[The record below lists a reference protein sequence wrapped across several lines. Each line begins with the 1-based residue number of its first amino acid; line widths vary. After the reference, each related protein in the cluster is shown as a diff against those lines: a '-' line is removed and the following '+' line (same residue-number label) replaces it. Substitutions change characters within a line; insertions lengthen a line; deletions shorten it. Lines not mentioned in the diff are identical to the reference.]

1 MPKKSTRKV
10 VPLLS
15 KVERDRNKNQVLFI
29 EKAKLLSPSGLE
41 KVQWEDDEWIAD
53 HGRLTKDSSKKSGEV
68 KIGFCFSPKLG
79 GEPLPEVWSAI
90 AKAMM
95 VVRYHRAN
103 QSLSNQ
109 RQFVRSL
116 GYVAKAATESRLSL
130 EKITEGVLDSACRLI
145 SEHYKPSTAYNMHK
159 AVAEFSA
166 ICDANGL
173 CAKKFNYRYRK
184 MRRPESSGGMSG
196 MRLDDPKLNDYV
208 SDKLVPEDVMRS
220 VGELYQTVPSEHK
233 YRHYI
238 LMLSLFAIL
247 GRRFSEIALL
257 PNQEVGLSADGY
269 SFLFY
274 FPRKS
279 SKGNRLTP
287 KEKVFIPTSAVDLVN
302 EIVSE
307 AATISSGPRK
317 VATYMQGACE
327 PDFSFL
333 AGYKEE
339 DRLYKD
345 DLNELGVNPQLLSGY
360 AWLGKRGY
368 TYPDRDK
375 LNSKGVKSANPPRYT
390 LVRYLK
396 EYCRSQY
403 EHRILEP
410 IHTDETGKKYYFH
423 DLMFVRYQGLS
434 SGAYAHWLATYVSHA
449 MFKRF
454 VDSGMS
460 ELVEEYCQAESLSK
474 FTSHQFRHTLNTL
487 VDEGGLSDA
496 LQTEWFGR
504 KNPVDTKAYQHTSR
518 EQKVLSI
525 HQKLKEGGVGGII
538 SKEIQKV
545 PIDQQDAFIKARVKG
560 VHDVG
565 VGICIHSFSQN
576 SCERHLQ
583 CSASCRD
590 FAWLKDDAERIDEV
604 KRQYAMTL
612 VSQNAAFEAAKSGK
626 GKYSSDWVEHNRKKL
641 ITLKEELDD
650 LGIEDFDHISYLE
663 GVK

>member
-1 MPKKSTRKV
+1 MPNKSTRKV

-15 KVERDRNKNQVLFI
+15 KVEKDRSKNQRSFVD
-29 EKAKLLSPSGLE
+29 KAKLLSPSGLE
-41 KVQWEDDEWIAD
+41 EVSWEDDEWIVS

-79 GEPLPEVWSAI
+79 GKPLPEVWSAI

-109 RQFVRSL
+109 RQFVRSV
-116 GYVAKAATESRLSL
+116 GYVAHAAINSRLSL
-130 EKITEGVLDSACRLI
+130 ELITEGVLDSACRSI
-145 SEHYKPSTAYNMHK
+145 SEDYKPSTAYNMHK

-173 CAKKFNYRYRK
+173 CARKLNYRYRK
-184 MRRPESSGGMSG
+184 MSRPESSGGISG

-220 VGELYQTVPSEHK
+220 IGELYQTVPSDHK

-247 GRRFSEIALL
+247 GRRFSEVALL
-257 PNQEVGLSADGY
+257 PHQDVGLSTDGH

-274 FPRKS
+274 LPRKS

-287 KEKVFIPTSAVDLVN
+287 KEKLFIPTSAVDLVK

-307 AATISSGPRK
+307 AATISSDPRK
-317 VATYMQGACE
+317 VARHMHGARE
-327 PDFSFL
+327 PDLSFL
-333 AGYKEE
+333 DAYKEE

-345 DLNELGVNPQLLSGY
+345 DLSLLGVSPQLLSGH

-368 TYPDRDK
+368 TYPDKDK

-390 LVRYLK
+390 LVKFLK
-396 EYCRSQY
+396 EYCLSQF

-410 IHTDETGKKYYFH
+410 IHIDETGKKYHLH
-423 DLMFVRYQGLS
+423 DLMFLRYQGLS
-434 SGAYAHWLATYVSHA
+434 SGAYAHWLATYISHA

-454 VDSGMS
+454 VESSMPM
-460 ELVEEYCQAESLSK
+460 LVEDYCQGGSSSK

-487 VDEGGLSDA
+487 VDEG
-496 LQTEWFGR
+496 
-504 KNPVDTKAYQHTSR
+504 
-518 EQKVLSI
+518 
-525 HQKLKEGGVGGII
+525 
-538 SKEIQKV
+538 
-545 PIDQQDAFIKARVKG
+545 
-560 VHDVG
+560 
-565 VGICIHSFSQN
+565 
-576 SCERHLQ
+576 
-583 CSASCRD
+583 
-590 FAWLKDDAERIDEV
+590 
-604 KRQYAMTL
+604 
-612 VSQNAAFEAAKSGK
+612 
-626 GKYSSDWVEHNRKKL
+626 VE
-641 ITLKEELDD
+641 
-650 LGIEDFDHISYLE
+650 
-663 GVK
+663 